1 MGEKEVTFFVTSIFT
16 RNFFCVF
23 DNRSKV
29 FYSQCLYFFPR
40 LADLAMEFELEK
52 PPTIDDML
60 MVIINREDVEALI
73 GRPVRYYL
81 ITVIQH
87 NA

>member
-1 MGEKEVTFFVTSIFT
+1 MKKKLLLLLTNILNRIFF
-16 RNFFCVF
+16 VF
-23 DNRSKV
+23 DNRSQV
-29 FYSQCLYFFPR
+29 LYSQCLSFFSR

-81 ITVIQH
+81 IPIIQH
-87 NA
+87 NAA

>member
-1 MGEKEVTFFVTSIFT
+1 
-16 RNFFCVF
+16 
-23 DNRSKV
+23 
-29 FYSQCLYFFPR
+29 
-40 LADLAMEFELEK
+40 MEFELEK

-81 ITVIQH
+81 ILVIQY